1 MENKT
6 INNYN
11 HTLFNLPL
19 KIQNITTHKHIQYPR
34 RKFIEERLCEIYLFD
49 IKILLLNNHWRP
61 GSEIVELDWLKNEP
75 ALTDIDRDAIKLFVS
90 YCKDPVG
97 FLDDNKFYHEHMK
110 DYWCF
115 EHGRI
120 EDCLEDFLS
129 VFAHKTDPSIFQF
142 YLSKLEKD
150 WRAVFF
156 SEPSYE
162 DLIKSQFLCLPRL

>member
-1 MENKT
+1 MENKI

-11 HTLFNLPL
+11 HTLFNFPL
-19 KIQNITTHKHIQYPR
+19 KIQNITIHKHIEYPR

-49 IKILLLNNHWRP
+49 IKILSLNNHWRP
-61 GSEIVELDWLKNEP
+61 GSEIAELNYLQNEP
-75 ALTDIDRDAIKLFVS
+75 LPPERDQEVLKLFVS

-97 FLDDNKFYHEHMK
+97 FLDEDKFYTGAMK

-115 EHGRI
+115 EHERI
-120 EDCLEDFLS
+120 EDCLEDFLQS
-129 VFAHKTDPSIFQF
+129 ISHKTDSKIFES
-142 YLSKLEKD
+142 YLLKLEKD